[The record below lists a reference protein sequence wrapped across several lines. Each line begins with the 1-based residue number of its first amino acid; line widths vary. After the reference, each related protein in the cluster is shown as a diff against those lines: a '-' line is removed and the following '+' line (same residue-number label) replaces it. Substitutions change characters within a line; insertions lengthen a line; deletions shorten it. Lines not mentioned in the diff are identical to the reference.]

1 MNISRISCIECKG
14 RYCNNYADC
23 PIYSKV
29 RIMNKSLDALKKTE
43 ITGQSPAPFVGHYGY
58 PHVNVGILAPP
69 EKVKDPELYDAPR
82 TWAKDNY
89 GIPQIVAY
97 RSSLVNSRF
106 VSSVKDRS
114 GKLLEISREVAMAS
128 RPADVE
134 IHLQKAPL
142 MRMSFDLETAP
153 MGPSARLKSAEITSN
168 PKVATTVEKTVTDTD
183 WKAQDAVVYLH
194 DKGFDEN
201 FIMRLFSVG
210 TLGIGENRKL
220 VPTRWSITATDD
232 ILGKNAIEQ
241 IKSFSNYLGY
251 SAYFGG
257 YLGNYY
263 LLLFFPEPWSYELFE
278 NFVPSGRWV
287 ENVSGKYSTD
297 YESVHGRKDYA
308 ESTAGGYYTV
318 RLVAAE
324 HLAGIKKQGSV
335 LALRF
340 ITDEYAVPLGV
351 WVTRE
356 ATRKALAN
364 KPVEFS
370 SKELM
375 LQYAAMKIK
384 KQFNFDISHL
394 LANSVLLRELRTQSK
409 LSGFL

>member
-14 RYCNNYADC
+14 RYCNNYQDC
-23 PIYSKV
+23 PIYSKTKV
-29 RIMNKSLDALKKTE
+29 FLKSSDILKKTE

-69 EKVKDPELYDAPR
+69 EKVKNPELYDAPN

-106 VSSVKDRS
+106 VSSVKDKS

-134 IHLQKAPL
+134 IHLQKAPM
-142 MRMSFDLETAP
+142 MRISFDVETAP
-153 MGPSARLKSAEITSN
+153 MGPSARLKSAAITSN
-168 PKVATTVEKTVTDTD
+168 PKVSSAVEKAVSDTD
-183 WKAQDAVVYLH
+183 WKAQGAVVYLH
-194 DKGFDEN
+194 EKGFDEN

-210 TLGIGENRKL
+210 TLGIEQNRKL

-232 ILGKNAIEQ
+232 ILGKDAINQ
-241 IKSFSNYLGY
+241 VKSFSNNLSY
-251 SAYFGG
+251 SAYFGN

-263 LLLFFPEPWSYELFE
+263 LVLFFPEPWSYELFE
-278 NFVPSGRWV
+278 NYVPSGRWA

-297 YESVHGRKDYA
+297 YENVNGRKDYA

-318 RLVAAE
+318 RLAISE
-324 HLAGIKKQGSV
+324 YLASIKRQASCLV
-335 LALRF
+335 LRF

-356 ATRKALAN
+356 ATRKALQN

-375 LQYAAMKIK
+375 LQYASMKIK

-394 LANSVLLRELRTQSK
+394 LRNSILLREMKTQAK
-409 LSGFL
+409 LSRFL

>member
-14 RYCNNYADC
+14 RYCNNYSDC
-23 PIYSKV
+23 PVYSKARV
-29 RIMNKSLDALKKTE
+29 MMKSSDVLKKTE

-58 PHVNVGILAPP
+58 PNVNVGILAPP
-69 EKVKDPELYDAPR
+69 EKVENPELYDAPKI
-82 TWAKDNY
+82 WAKENY
-89 GIPQIVAY
+89 RIPQIVAF

-106 VSSVKDRS
+106 VSAVKDMS

-134 IHLQKAPL
+134 IELQKAPL
-142 MRMSFDLETAP
+142 MRMSFDVETAP

-168 PKVATTVEKTVTDTD
+168 TKVAAAVEKAVADTD
-183 WKAQDAVVYLH
+183 WKAQNAVVYLH

-201 FIMRLFSVG
+201 FIMRMFSVG
-210 TLGIGENRKL
+210 TLGLEKNRKL

-232 ILGKNAIEQ
+232 ILGKHTIDEVKKQ
-241 IKSFSNYLGY
+241 SNHLGY
-251 SAYFGG
+251 SAYFGS

-278 NFVPSGRWV
+278 SYVPSGRWA
-287 ENVSGKYSTD
+287 ENPSGKYSTD
-297 YESVHGRKDYA
+297 YENVNGRKSYA

-318 RLVAAE
+318 RLAIAE
-324 HLAGIKKQGSV
+324 HLAGIKRQASC

-356 ATRKALAN
+356 ATRKALQN
-364 KPVEFS
+364 KPIEFS
-370 SKELM
+370 SKEL
-375 LQYAAMKIK
+375 LLNYAAAKIK
-384 KQFNFDISHL
+384 KNFNYDVGEMLH
-394 LANSVLLRELRTQSK
+394 NSVLLKEMRTQAK
-409 LSGFL
+409 LNKFL

>member
-1 MNISRISCIECKG
+1 M
-14 RYCNNYADC
+14 
-23 PIYSKV
+23 
-29 RIMNKSLDALKKTE
+29 LKKTE

-58 PHVNVGILAPP
+58 PNVNVGILAPP
-69 EKVKDPELYDAPR
+69 EKVKDPELYDAPKI
-82 TWAKDNY
+82 WAKDNY

-106 VSSVKDRS
+106 ISSVKDRS

-128 RPADVE
+128 KPADVE

-153 MGPSARLKSAEITSN
+153 MGPSAKLKSAAITSN
-168 PKVATTVEKTVTDTD
+168 PKIAAAVEKAVADTD
-183 WKAQDAVVYLH
+183 WKANDAVVYLH

-201 FIMRLFSVG
+201 FIMRMFSVG
-210 TLGIGENRKL
+210 TLGIEENRKL

-232 ILGKNAIEQ
+232 ILGKNAIEEVKKQ
-241 IKSFSNYLGY
+241 SNYLGY
-251 SAYFGG
+251 SAYFGS

-278 NFVPSGRWV
+278 NMVPSGRWSESV
-287 ENVSGKYSTD
+287 AGKYSTD
-297 YESVHGRKDYA
+297 YEGVNGRKDYA